1 MNIHSI
7 IFSFFSAIF
16 ILMMMFTFENL
27 EYNSFA
33 KDQPSPLDEMNFAK
47 SQEVFSKN
55 GVLKTTLVAA
65 YHKGNVGNQSVT
77 AMVYNG
83 SLVGP
88 TLHIYPGDR
97 IEIKF
102 INNLNESTNLHFHGL
117 HVSPVNNSDN
127 VFLEISPGEIQQYN
141 VSIPKN
147 QAPGT
152 EWYHS
157 HMHTLAYDQ
166 VSAGLSGMIVVEGLE
181 KLLPKPLQNIT
192 KQTFAMRDFPPTSD
206 PNAPIYRTVNGKVN
220 PDVNITSGE
229 TQLWRFANIG
239 AEPLYKVGLQG
250 HKFQVIA
257 EDGDP
262 VWKVWDNDTLLLPSG
277 KRFDVLVTATG
288 NGNIP
293 LKSLAYYPYPDIT
306 IANVYVQG
314 NQKEPAKTI
323 PTSLISKRDLSLKNI
338 ANNRTLTFS
347 SNEEDNRFMI
357 NNKTFDPNRIDQ
369 KVKLGTVEEWTLINN
384 DEDEHPFH
392 IHVNDFQVVSVNGKP
407 YDAHGLQDTVLIPS
421 YGQVI
426 VRIPFDDF
434 AGKSVYH
441 CHIMFHE
448 DHGMMGAFEI
458 VK

>member
-157 HMHTLAYDQ
+157 HIHTLAYNQ
-166 VSAGLSGMIVVEGLE
+166 VSAGSSGMIVVEGLE
-181 KLLPKPLQNIT
+181 KLLPKSLQNIT
-192 KQTFAMRDFPPTSD
+192 KQTFAMRYFPPTSD
-206 PNAPIYRTVNGKVN
+206 PNVPIYRTVNGKVN
-220 PDVNITSGE
+220 PDVNIAPGE

-250 HKFQVIA
+250 HKFLVIA
-257 EDGDP
+257 EDGYP
-262 VWKVWDNDTLLLPSG
+262 VWKVWNNDTLLLPSG
-277 KRFDVLVTATG
+277 K
-288 NGNIP
+288 
-293 LKSLAYYPYPDIT
+293 
-306 IANVYVQG
+306 
-314 NQKEPAKTI
+314 
-323 PTSLISKRDLSLKNI
+323 
-338 ANNRTLTFS
+338 
-347 SNEEDNRFMI
+347 
-357 NNKTFDPNRIDQ
+357 
-369 KVKLGTVEEWTLINN
+369 
-384 DEDEHPFH
+384 
-392 IHVNDFQVVSVNGKP
+392 
-407 YDAHGLQDTVLIPS
+407 
-421 YGQVI
+421 
-426 VRIPFDDF
+426 
-434 AGKSVYH
+434 
-441 CHIMFHE
+441 
-448 DHGMMGAFEI
+448 
-458 VK
+458 